1 MNSRTNQLL
10 TLAGRFGTPL
20 YVYDAEIIREQI
32 SYLKDCF
39 NTPHFHIHFAAK
51 ALTNRNILRLVH
63 REGCGLDTVSIEEME
78 IAISAGVPVEDINFT
93 PSGAELSEYVYA
105 LDHGITM
112 HVDNIQI
119 LEYISE
125 HYPGTDVVLRFNPDI
140 RAGEHL
146 QLQVGG
152 RGSKFGF
159 TEKEIPIVRDLV
171 SGLNIKIVGVH
182 AHVGSDISQA
192 ENFVKAFD
200 FLMERAEEYPDDLR
214 YINFGGGYKVAYRD
228 GDKVTDM
235 QTLGRSV
242 VASFESFCV
251 KHGKKLQLIMEPG
264 KFLVGRAGTF
274 LADVTAKKK
283 MKGTTVAFLNTGFNH
298 LIRPMYYGAF
308 HQIDNISNP
317 DDENRTYDI
326 VGYLCETDNFAA
338 RRELPK
344 IRTGDTLAFNNA
356 GAYCY
361 MMASNYNSRV
371 RPAEVLIDGDEARL
385 IRRRETV
392 EDIVATEILV

>member
-1 MNSRTNQLL
+1 MNSRTNRLL
-10 TLAGRFGTPL
+10 SLAERFGTPL
-20 YVYDAEIIREQI
+20 YVYDAQVIREQI
-32 SYLKDCF
+32 NYLKECF
-39 NTPHFHIHFAAK
+39 DTPDFHIHFAAK

-63 REGCGLDTVSIEEME
+63 REGCGLDTVSVEEME

-93 PSGAELSEYVYA
+93 PSGAEFSEYVYA

-119 LEYISE
+119 LQYISD
-125 HYPGTDVVLRFNPDI
+125 HYPGTEVVLRFNPDI
-140 RAGEHL
+140 RAGEHV

-159 TEKEIPIVRDLV
+159 TDKEIPMVRELIP
-171 SGLNIKIVGVH
+171 GLNIKIVGVH

-200 FLMERAEEYPDDLR
+200 FLMERAEEYPDNLR
-214 YINFGGGYKVAYRD
+214 YINFGGGYKLAYRE

-235 QTLGRSV
+235 RALGKSV
-242 VASFESFCV
+242 VARFESFCA
-251 KHGKKLQLIMEPG
+251 KHKKKLQLIMEPG

-274 LADVTAKKK
+274 LASVTAQKK

-308 HQIDNISNP
+308 HQIDNLSSP
-317 DDENRTYDI
+317 DDENQTYDI

-338 RRELPK
+338 RRELPG
-344 IRTGDTLAFNNA
+344 ISTGDILAFNNA

-371 RPAEVLIDGDEARL
+371 RPAEVLVDDDDAKL

-392 EDIVATEILV
+392 EDVLSTEIFE